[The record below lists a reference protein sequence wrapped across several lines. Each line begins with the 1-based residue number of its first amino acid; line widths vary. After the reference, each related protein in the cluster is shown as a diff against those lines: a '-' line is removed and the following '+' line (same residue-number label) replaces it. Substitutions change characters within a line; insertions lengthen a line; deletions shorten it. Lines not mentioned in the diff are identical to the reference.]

1 MENPKSDRLFRA
13 AFCGCACPLSP
24 NLIGIKVLLRFT
36 RALSLM
42 RDLSGISQVSRWIP
56 VLEVGVWSEA
66 KGKDLRAK
74 ICQEQ

>member
-1 MENPKSDRLFRA
+1 
-13 AFCGCACPLSP
+13 
-24 NLIGIKVLLRFT
+24 
-36 RALSLM
+36 M
-42 RDLSGISQVSRWIP
+42 RDLSGISQVSTWIP